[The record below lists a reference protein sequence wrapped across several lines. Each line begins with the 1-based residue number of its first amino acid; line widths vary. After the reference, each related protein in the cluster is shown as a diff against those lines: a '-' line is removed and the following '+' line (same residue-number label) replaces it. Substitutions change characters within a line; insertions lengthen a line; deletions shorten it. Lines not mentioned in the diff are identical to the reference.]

1 MFVLN
6 QQRHNLIM
14 NPPDGMMVDHINN
27 NPLDNRKCN
36 LRICTRSQNNK
47 NRSLAKN
54 NTSGYTGV
62 TYNKADKVWRVTI
75 YNEGKRIQLGSYKN
89 IEDAITVRQEAEKKY
104 YGEFRNIKGERIYVQ
119 SCDVE

>member
-1 MFVLN
+1 M
-6 QQRHNLIM
+6 Q
-14 NPPDGMMVDHINN
+14 
-27 NPLDNRKCN
+27 
-36 LRICTRSQNNK
+36 T
-47 NRSLAKN
+47 

-104 YGEFRNIKGERIYVQ
+104 YGEFRNIKGERINVQ